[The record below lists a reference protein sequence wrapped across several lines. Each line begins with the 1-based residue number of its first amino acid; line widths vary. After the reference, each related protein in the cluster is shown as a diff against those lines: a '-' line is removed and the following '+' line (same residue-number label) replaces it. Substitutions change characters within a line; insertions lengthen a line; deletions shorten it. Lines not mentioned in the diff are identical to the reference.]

1 MAKIENPLEK
11 MIDKSLEELKANSKA
26 VEKAIEKLLKEEGID
41 VSEQEYMEIKRL
53 IDTSNELDSI
63 LLKLT
68 ESQPKKK
75 TKSKKR
81 KAKRRK

>member
-1 MAKIENPLEK
+1 MARIENPLEK

-26 VEKAIEKLLKEEGID
+26 VEKAIEKLWKEEGID
-41 VSEQEYMEIKRL
+41 VSEQEYMEIKQL

>member
-41 VSEQEYMEIKRL
+41 VSEQEYMEIKQL
-53 IDTSNELDSI
+53 IDTSNELDSV

-75 TKSKKR
+75 TKPKKR
-81 KAKRRK
+81 RAKRRK